1 MSGMLERELPGVLAQ
16 SLHVAA
22 ELEVVSVGEGRA
34 EVCYRVNDATANPHG
49 MLHGG
54 VITLMHDVAVFLAVA
69 SLLPADRHAVTCETH
84 VSILRPANRGE
95 TIVVRGAVDR
105 LGRTLAFLRS
115 ETFARDANGKE
126 RLIAT
131 GSLTKAVTA
140 A

>member
-1 MSGMLERELPGVLAQ
+1 MLARELPGVVAQ
-16 SLHVAA
+16 PLHVAA
-22 ELEVVSVGEGRA
+22 GLEVVSVGDGCA
-34 EVCYRVNDATANPHG
+34 EIRYRVNDATANPHG

-54 VITLMHDVAVFLAVA
+54 IIALMHDVAVFLAAA

-84 VSILRPANRGE
+84 TSILRPANHGE
-95 TIVVRGAVDR
+95 VIVVRARVDR
-105 LGRTLAFLRS
+105 LGRTLAFMRC
-115 ETFARDANGKE
+115 ETFACDSDGKE

>member
-1 MSGMLERELPGVLAQ
+1 MSGMLERVLPAVLAQ
-16 SLHVAA
+16 PLHAA
-22 ELEVVSVGEGRA
+22 AGLELVSAGDGRA
-34 EVCYRVNDATANPHG
+34 EIRYQVNDTTANPQG

-54 VITLMHDVAVFLAVA
+54 IVTLMHDVAVFLAVA
-69 SLLPADRHAVTCETH
+69 TLLPADKYAVTCETH

-95 TIVVRGAVDR
+95 TIVVRGTVDR
-105 LGRTLAFLRS
+105 LGRTLAFMRS
-115 ETFARDANGKE
+115 ETFACDATGKE